1 MVAPKRKREDAAPR
15 SATRDEGQTICHCTI
30 CHGTR
35 GELECELVDHSCGT
49 CAPGAW
55 AICDECEENFI
66 SKTCPVCR
74 SAYRARKYYVFPLVD
89 HPATH
94 GFLMCALFMS
104 QVVVV
109 DPAAS
114 TLSVMLRAKL
124 PARDDDEEEGV
135 GESKECWL
143 AVEGARLPDGA
154 FCPRENVLS
163 WTQALWDSF
172 GETSDDVT
180 SIIEDVGDAYDKL
193 FEWQRGG
200 DESGDSAWSETSG
213 RLVMT
218 VKTTEHTLEH
228 MRVFDSDFLHG
239 AASEDGAGAES
250 AAPESGVRTRSRA
263 RAAIARAVAHPG

>member
-1 MVAPKRKREDAAPR
+1 MPPPQHGHMHGATVGSQPDSFLVMVVARPKRKREDAAPR
-15 SATRDEGQTICHCTI
+15 SATRDAVAGLAASPAPPKPSADEGHCTI

-49 CAPGAW
+49 CATGAW

-74 SAYRARKYYVFPLVD
+74 SAYRARKYYRFPLVD

-124 PARDDDEEEGV
+124 PAR
-135 GESKECWL
+135 
-143 AVEGARLPDGA
+143 RLP
-154 FCPRENVLS
+154 
-163 WTQALWDSF
+163 
-172 GETSDDVT
+172 
-180 SIIEDVGDAYDKL
+180 
-193 FEWQRGG
+193 
-200 DESGDSAWSETSG
+200 
-213 RLVMT
+213 
-218 VKTTEHTLEH
+218 
-228 MRVFDSDFLHG
+228 
-239 AASEDGAGAES
+239 
-250 AAPESGVRTRSRA
+250 
-263 RAAIARAVAHPG
+263 